1 MGRVINAGDAD
12 FEAVTKSDEWVIV
25 DFWAPWCGPCKMI
38 APMLEQV
45 AGEREITVAK
55 VNTDVNPLSAGQ
67 FGIRGIPALLLFHN
81 GELVDRQT
89 GAMPKPM
96 FDHWLNRHMS

>member
-25 DFWAPWCGPCKMI
+25 DFWAPAGGP
-38 APMLEQV
+38 ATLSPPMLELG
-45 AGEREITVAK
+45 AGQREVTAPK
-55 VNTDVNPLSAGQ
+55 ANTDVNPLSAGK
-67 FGIRGIPALLLFHN
+67 FGIRGIPDLLLFHN
-81 GELVDRQT
+81 GELIDRQT

-96 FDHWLNRHMS
+96 FDQWLNRYMS